1 MTITLASGAYA
12 SIDDFY
18 LDISAQMHFP
28 DHFMHNLISLREC
41 LAEVVTEPVTVVWP
55 NHAHAR
61 MVFGVSA
68 LGVTYFPEILKIL
81 DAVPLLTLELS

>member
-1 MTITLASGAYA
+1 MIITLASSAYT

-18 LDISAQMHFP
+18 RDISVQMHFP

-41 LAEVVTEPVTVVWP
+41 LIEVVKEPVTVIWP
-55 NHAHAR
+55 DHAR
-61 MVFGVSA
+61 ARMSFGVSA

-81 DAVPLLTLELS
+81 DAVPNLTLELS